1 MKEVKDS
8 RMLLVETSIYSFIT
22 GFGTELIDPSLSP
35 LCKLL
40 KIVGV
45 LGITYYAYTWS
56 KFDLLFKNLKLGV
69 STAYP
74 IIKGKE
80 KTEYSD
86 IYRFTL
92 PKGICLQDFLD
103 KQEAIENSLGREVD
117 IKYTYKTIQ
126 IEVYKENQKTH
137 YDYEPTKISGDVPII
152 IGYSRRGELVSCD
165 LSSGEPHVLIAGE
178 TGSGKSTTLRSIICN
193 LILMSKVR
201 LHLVDLKN
209 GAELG
214 LFRKCSNV
222 DSFCRN
228 MKQAKD
234 LLMQLSIETDRRYD
248 MFYEKDVKDIK
259 DYNKKY
265 KTKMLDYQILII
277 DEFADL
283 HSDKECMS
291 ILKELARKSRACGI
305 HLIISTQ
312 RPSATVIDGDIK
324 ANITNS
330 LGLKTI
336 NGTNSSIV
344 IDETGLEKLRG
355 DGHGKFKR
363 GGKIIEIQCPYLD
376 VNRCR
381 ELIKQTYVEKDV
393 QKSKQPTQE
402 DLLNAIE
409 NM

>member
-1 MKEVKDS
+1 MKELKDS
-8 RMLLVETSIYSFIT
+8 RMLMVQTSLYSFLV
-22 GFGTELIDPSLSP
+22 GFGTELLDPTLSP

-45 LGITYYAYTWS
+45 LGVTYYAYTWS
-56 KFDLLFKNLKLGV
+56 KFDQLFKNLKLGV
-69 STAYP
+69 GVAFP
-74 IIKGKE
+74 IIKGRI

-92 PKGICLQDFLD
+92 PKGLCLQDFLD
-103 KQEAIENSLGREVD
+103 KQEAIENALGREVE
-117 IKYTYKTIQ
+117 IKYTYKEIQ
-126 IEVYKENQKTH
+126 IEVYKENQKIH
-137 YDYEPTKISGDVPII
+137 YDYEPTKISGDVPIT
-152 IGYSRRGELVSCD
+152 IGYDRRGELVSCD
-165 LSSGEPHVLIAGE
+165 LSTGEPHVLIAGE

-193 LILMSKVR
+193 LILMTKVR

-234 LLMQLSIETDRRYD
+234 LLMQLSVETDRRYD
-248 MFYEKDVKDIK
+248 LFYEKDVKDIK

-265 KTKMLDYQILII
+265 KFKKLDYQILII

-283 HSDKECMS
+283 HSDKDCMF
-291 ILKELARKSRACGI
+291 ILKELGRKSRASGI
-305 HLIISTQ
+305 HIILSTQ

-324 ANITNS
+324 ANITNA
-330 LGLKTI
+330 LGLKTL

-355 DGHGKFKR
+355 KGHGKFKR
-363 GGKIIEIQCPYLD
+363 GGKITEIQSPFLD
-376 VNRCR
+376 VDRCK
-381 ELIKQTYVEKDV
+381 ELIKHTYID
-393 QKSKQPTQE
+393 KQQVIVKPTQE
-402 DLLNAIE
+402 DLLKAIE